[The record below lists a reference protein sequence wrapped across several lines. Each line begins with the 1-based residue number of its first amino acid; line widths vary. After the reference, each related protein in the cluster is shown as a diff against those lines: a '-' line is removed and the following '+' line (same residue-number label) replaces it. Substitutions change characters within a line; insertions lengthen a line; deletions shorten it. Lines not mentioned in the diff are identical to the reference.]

1 MRRSQKLEIAKGLIG
16 FDECKIALYDSYRER
31 DDLKYA
37 FAVEHETVQLYD
49 ELYKGLMIE
58 NGTLINENKKLKA
71 SRFRWK
77 VFAIT
82 TTIIGFY
89 IGTQL

>member
-1 MRRSQKLEIAKGLIG
+1 VRGLIG

-37 FAVEHETVQLYD
+37 LDVEKETIQLYD
-49 ELYKGLMIE
+49 EMYKGLLIE
-58 NGTLINENKKLKA
+58 NGSLTNENRKLKA

-77 VFAIT
+77 IFAIT

-89 IGTQL
+89 VGTRL

>member
-1 MRRSQKLEIAKGLIG
+1 MNRLQKKEIAKGLIG

-31 DDLKYA
+31 DALKYA

-49 ELYKGLMIE
+49 EIYKGQLIE
-58 NGTLINENKKLKA
+58 NGTLVNENKKLKS

-77 VFAIT
+77 IFAIT

-89 IGTQL
+89 IGTRL